1 MDKICHEEIKA
12 ETESERVMLK
22 YGIHVP
28 NTMMT
33 HQLLHKHMVEYC
45 GKLDDIGEE
54 GEMKSQ
60 KSGIENPK

>member
-1 MDKICHEEIKA
+1 
-12 ETESERVMLK
+12 
-22 YGIHVP
+22 
-28 NTMMT
+28 MMT
-33 HQLLHKHMVEYC
+33 HQLLHKHMVGYC